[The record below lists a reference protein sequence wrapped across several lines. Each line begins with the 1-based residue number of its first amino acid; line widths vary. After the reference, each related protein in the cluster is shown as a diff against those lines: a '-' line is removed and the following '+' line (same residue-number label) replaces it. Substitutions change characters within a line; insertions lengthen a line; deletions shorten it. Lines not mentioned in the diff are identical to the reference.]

1 MPDKKLT
8 CRLAIIPAIFALTV
22 LVTGTQASAQT
33 EKILHGFS
41 NNGQGEFAYMGLIF
55 DGAGNLYGTT
65 GAGGA
70 YSAGT
75 VFELSPNGSGGWTPK
90 VLHNFGN
97 GSDGQ
102 SPWGGSLLMDGS
114 GNLYGTTRYGG
125 TSLCDSLNPVGC
137 GTVFELV
144 HNSDGSYTEKVL
156 HNFGG
161 GTDEDGPNG
170 YHPYG
175 GLAMDSSGNLYGT
188 TLYGGTYGGPEG
200 FGGVVF
206 ELSQSDGNWSEQLLW
221 SFGSTGDGSFPQC
234 TPVFDKAGN
243 LYGTTESGNGNSAGG
258 IVFEL
263 SPGASGWTENIIF
276 QFDVGDNPA
285 TGNAPQAGVVFD
297 TNGNLYGTTG
307 YGGPYFRG
315 DVFELSPSEG
325 GDWTETILHTFGYGD
340 GNTPDSSLILD
351 ASGNAY
357 GTTASGGKGGAGIV
371 YELSPGTGGLWTE
384 TILHNFQDNGF
395 DGNFPETGLVM
406 DSHGNLYG
414 TTPDGGSGGGGTVFE
429 LTPEDN

>member
-1 MPDKKLT
+1 MPGKKLVG
-8 CRLAIIPAIFALTV
+8 RLAMIPAIFAVTV
-22 LVTGTQASAQT
+22 LVTGTPAVAET
-33 EKILHGFS
+33 ERILHGFS
-41 NNGQGEFAYMGLIF
+41 NNGLGEFAYMGLIF
-55 DGAGNLYGTT
+55 DSAGNLYGTT

-70 YSAGT
+70 YGAGT
-75 VFELSPNGSGGWTPK
+75 VFELSPTASGGWTQK
-90 VLHNFGN
+90 LLHNFGN

-137 GTVFELV
+137 GAVFELV
-144 HNSDGSYTEKVL
+144 HNSDGSWTEKVL

-175 GLAMDSSGNLYGT
+175 GLAMDAAGNLYGT
-188 TLYGGTYGGPEG
+188 TLYGGTYGGTEG

-206 ELSQSDGNWSEQLLW
+206 ELSPSGSGNWTEQLLW
-221 SFGSTGDGSFPQC
+221 SFGLEGDGTFPQC

-243 LYGTTESGNGNSAGG
+243 LYGTTLSGSGSSAGG

-263 SPGASGWTENIIF
+263 SPGASGWTERIIF
-276 QFDVGDNPA
+276 QFDVDDDPQ

-297 TNGNLYGTTG
+297 ANGNLYGTTG

-315 DVFELSPSEG
+315 DVFELSPSG
-325 GDWTETILHTFGYGD
+325 GGTWTETILHTFGYGD
-340 GNTPDSSLILD
+340 GNTPDAGVILD
-351 ASGNAY
+351 ASGNVY
-357 GTTASGGKGGAGIV
+357 GTTFSGGQGGAGTV
-371 YELSPGTGGLWTE
+371 YELSPAAGGLWTE
-384 TILHNFQDNGF
+384 TILHDFRTTVS

-414 TTPDGGSGGGGTVFE
+414 TTADGGHGGDGTVFE
-429 LTPEDN
+429 VTP

>member
-1 MPDKKLT
+1 MRSKEVSS
-8 CRLAIIPAIFALTV
+8 RLAVVLTALIAI
-22 LVTGTQASAQT
+22 LVMGPDAAAQT

-41 NNGQGEFAYMGLIF
+41 NNGLGESPYMGLVL

-65 GAGGA
+65 GAAGDYG
-70 YSAGT
+70 AGT
-75 VFELSPNGSGGWTPK
+75 VFELSPNGSGGWTQK
-90 VLHNFGN
+90 VLHQFGN
-97 GSDGQ
+97 GTDGQ
-102 SPWGGSLLMDGS
+102 SPWGGNLLIDSS

-125 TSLCDSLNPVGC
+125 TSLCDSYNPVGC

-175 GLAMDSSGNLYGT
+175 GLTMDAVGNLYGT
-188 TLYGGTYGGPEG
+188 TLYGGTYGGTAG

-206 ELSQSDGNWSEQLLW
+206 ELSQSGGNWSEELLW

-234 TPVFDKAGN
+234 APVLDKAGN
-243 LYGTTESGNGNSAGG
+243 LYGTTESGNVNSAGG

-263 SPGASGWTENIIF
+263 SPGANGWTENIIF
-276 QFDVGDNPA
+276 QFDVGDNPV
-285 TGNAPQAGVVFD
+285 TGNSPQAGVVSD
-297 TNGNLYGTTG
+297 ANGNLYGTTG
-307 YGGPYFRG
+307 YGGPYYRG

-325 GDWTETILHTFGYGD
+325 GSWTETVLHTFGYGD
-340 GNTPDSSLILD
+340 GNTPDSGVILD
-351 ASGNAY
+351 AAGNVY
-357 GTTASGGKGGAGIV
+357 GTTFMGGKGGAGTV
-371 YELSPGTGGLWTE
+371 YELSPAAGGLWTE
-384 TILHNFQDNGF
+384 TILHDFRTTVS
-395 DGNFPETGLVM
+395 DGNFPETSLVM

-414 TTPDGGSGGGGTVFE
+414 TTTTGGTGNEGTVFE
-429 LTPEDN
+429 VTR

>member
-1 MPDKKLT
+1 MALAALAVVAMLT
-8 CRLAIIPAIFALTV
+8 DTPAT
-22 LVTGTQASAQT
+22 AQT

-41 NNGQGEFAYMGLIF
+41 NNSQGEFAYMGLIF
-55 DGAGNLYGTT
+55 DSAGNLYGTT

-70 YSAGT
+70 YGAGT
-75 VFELSPNGSGGWTPK
+75 VFELSPNGSGGWTQK
-90 VLHNFGN
+90 VLHQFGN
-97 GSDGQ
+97 GTDGQ
-102 SPWGGSLLMDGS
+102 SPWGGSLLIDAA

-125 TSLCDSLNPVGC
+125 TSLCDSYNPVGC

-144 HNSDGSYTEKVL
+144 HNSDGSFTEKVL

-175 GLAMDSSGNLYGT
+175 GLAMDSAGNLYGT
-188 TLYGGTYGGPEG
+188 TLYGGTYGGTEG

-221 SFGSTGDGSFPQC
+221 SFGLEGDGTFPQC

-243 LYGTTESGNGNSAGG
+243 LYGTTLSGSGSSAAG

-263 SPGASGWTENIIF
+263 SPGASGWTEKIIF
-276 QFDVGDNPA
+276 QFDVSGDSQ

-297 TNGNLYGTTG
+297 ANGNMYGTTG
-307 YGGPYFRG
+307 YGGPYYRG

-325 GDWTETILHTFGYGD
+325 GSWTETILHTFGYGD
-340 GNTPDSSLILD
+340 GNTPDAGVILD
-351 ASGNAY
+351 AAGNVY
-357 GTTASGGKGGAGIV
+357 GTTGSGGKGGAGIV
-371 YELSPGTGGLWTE
+371 YELSPATGGLWTE
-384 TILHNFQDNGF
+384 TILHDFRTTLS

-414 TTPDGGSGGGGTVFE
+414 TTQAGGTGGGGTVFE
-429 LTPEDN
+429 VTP